1 MARYTTE
8 LRHILESKIG
18 LTESVGYSQVEDVIK
33 QAEPII
39 FDFNYPIYDEAYKGV
54 LEQKILWHY
63 YDYEIC
69 TDTYGMWKVY
79 LHRKMNEI
87 MPYYNQLY
95 KSAVLDFNPFYD
107 VDLTR
112 THNRKEDE
120 TANQTGSTDVTAST
134 TGDST
139 VTRDDTSHE
148 NTTQTNTN
156 TRKDAYSDTPQGSL
170 TDVDNLTYLTNYR
183 NVGDSGTSTSN
194 TDATSGGT
202 TTTDVSNRTTSNTGV
217 KNQNVVN
224 STEEYTELVKGK
236 QGTQSYSKLLTEFRE
251 TMLNIDMMI
260 IEELSELFML
270 IY

>member
-8 LRHILESKIG
+8 LRSILESKIR
-18 LTESVGYSQVEDVIK
+18 LVESVGFSQIDSVIK

-39 FDFNYPIYDEAYKGV
+39 FDFSYPIYDEAYRSV

-63 YDYEIC
+63 YDCEIC
-69 TDTYGMWKVY
+69 TDTYGRWKLY
-79 LHRKMNEI
+79 LARKMNEI

-95 KSAVLDFNPFYD
+95 KSALLDFNPFYD

-120 TANQTGSTDVTAST
+120 TANSKGTADTTSNT

-139 VTRDDTSHE
+139 TTTDGTSHE
-148 NTTQTNTN
+148 TVTGSNNSTK
-156 TRKDAYSDTPQGSL
+156 KDAYSDTPQGKI
-170 TDVDNLTYLTNYR
+170 TGVEDLTYLTNYR
-183 NVGDSGTSTSN
+183 NVSDAATNNSTVDGSTGD
-194 TDATSGGT
+194 T
-202 TTTDVSNRTTSNTGV
+202 TTTDVNNKVVSNTGTT
-217 KNQNVVN
+217 NLNTVN

-236 QGTQSYSKLLTEFRE
+236 QGTQSYASLLTEFRE